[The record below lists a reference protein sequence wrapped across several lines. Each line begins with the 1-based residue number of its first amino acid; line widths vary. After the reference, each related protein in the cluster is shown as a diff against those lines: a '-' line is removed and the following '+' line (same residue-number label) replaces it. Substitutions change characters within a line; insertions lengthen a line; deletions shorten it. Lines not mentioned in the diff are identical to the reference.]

1 MKHLIDRRTGKR
13 VPYANL
19 SRFHPDFGLTMREHE
34 VNKTKRAA
42 GKLRFEPVSERRRK
56 GIMTPAAQAL
66 AS

>member
-1 MKHLIDRRTGKR
+1 MKYLIDRKTGKR

-34 VNKTKRAA
+34 ANKAKRAA
-42 GKLRFEPVSERRRK
+42 GKLRFEPISERRRK
-56 GIMTPAAQAL
+56 GIMTSAARAL